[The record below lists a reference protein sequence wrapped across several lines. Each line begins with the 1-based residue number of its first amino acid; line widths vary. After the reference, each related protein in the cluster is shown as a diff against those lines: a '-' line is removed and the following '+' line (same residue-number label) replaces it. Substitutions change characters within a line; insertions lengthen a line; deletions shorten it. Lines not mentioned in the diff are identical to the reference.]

1 VERGLKL
8 NRDDQIRRDAI
19 TKVMCDMELDMTAF
33 GALWNIDFKTY
44 FADALADLPPLAAD
58 GFVAVEANRLV
69 VKDRGRLFLRNI
81 AMVFDKYLREP
92 ATDDKP
98 RYSRTA

>member
-1 VERGLKL
+1 MG
-8 NRDDQIRRDAI
+8 D
-19 TKVMCDMELDMTAF
+19 
-33 GALWNIDFKTY
+33 LWNQSVDGKGVVLNAGPGGARQRL
-44 FADALADLPPLAAD
+44 ADALMQLGGAT
-58 GFVAVEANRLV
+58 VV